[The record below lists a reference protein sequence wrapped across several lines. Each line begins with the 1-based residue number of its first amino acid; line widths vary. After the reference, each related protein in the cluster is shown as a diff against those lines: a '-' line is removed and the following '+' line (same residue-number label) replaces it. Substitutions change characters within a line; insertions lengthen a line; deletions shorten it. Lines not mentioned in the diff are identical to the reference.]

1 MEYPVSVLCWAGF
14 FIFRDKS
21 TTGKKN
27 LLTPNLLEAEMKKQ
41 TATSI
46 EIDRLLDEIRA
57 EEDAVPLS
65 PWTLTLQEM
74 MNWDKEELDWD
85 KGKRNYGLTE
95 LCDADTPQKL
105 NEASLGHV
113 YWHYIESKSNSF
125 SIISN
130 YSKIEIKHNK
140 PKVKYLIHELNRDNY
155 LDLWGHYQKDG
166 PTGIHVVE
174 PYFFVIGISLNKIR
188 ELLEQYEQYSILYS
202 GPEKGGNVINYKNIG
217 PEEDIGLFHPT
228 KIAQFYSKIIG
239 RPLVLEARIS
249 GWIGGY
255 GALKHGI
262 KEVAGI
268 RKSRKWISKAVR
280 NY

>member
-1 MEYPVSVLCWAGF
+1 
-14 FIFRDKS
+14 
-21 TTGKKN
+21 
-27 LLTPNLLEAEMKKQ
+27 MKKP
-41 TATSI
+41 TALNI

-57 EEDAVPLS
+57 EEETVPLS

-74 MNWDKEELDWD
+74 MDWDNEESDWD
-85 KGKRNYGLTE
+85 KGKRNYGMAE
-95 LCDADTPQKL
+95 LCEADTPQKL

-113 YWHYIESKSNSF
+113 YSHYMESKSNSF

-140 PKVKYLIHELNRDNY
+140 QKVKHLIHEINRDNY
-155 LDLWGHYQKDG
+155 FDLWGHYQKHK

-188 ELLEQYEQYSILYS
+188 ELLEQYGQYSILYS

-217 PEEDIGLFHPT
+217 PEEDIGLFHPNS
-228 KIAQFYSKIIG
+228 IAQFYSKNLD
-239 RPLVLEARIS
+239 RPVVFEARIS

-280 NY
+280 NYSF